1 MLRIARLILA
11 PLIFI
16 AATAP
21 VGCDLTGDDPEA
33 AYMDDDGDDIG
44 STSLATTFSDG
55 LTLNSYMNISG
66 SYVRAHCAAS
76 KSSRYVRA
84 AGVVQ
89 SDWNSYPSQSGYH
102 QAWQSVQVY
111 SPYGS
116 VPRGHYYRA
125 ICYGQFKWKSSP
137 YCWGT
142 GSACDVNHITYSAW
156 FRVN

>member
-1 MLRIARLILA
+1 MLHTARLIPAHLV
-11 PLIFI
+11 FI
-16 AATAP
+16 ATVAV

-89 SDWNSYPSQSGYH
+89 SDWNSYPSESGYH

-111 SPYGS
+111 GPWRSEPSATASSSGSRPRIAGEPPAPATRTTSPTA
-116 VPRGHYYRA
+116 RGF
-125 ICYGQFKWKSSP
+125 G
-137 YCWGT
+137 
-142 GSACDVNHITYSAW
+142 
-156 FRVN
+156 